1 MASEANKVVLHMVNH
16 IEDKT
21 IETLATHITRTKND
35 IFTLRESD
43 LRSLSSYI
51 FNTDLDDRGFL
62 SEVGNGFNGKLTG
75 YYSQHITTLSAI
87 ESRLRRDAPEI
98 VDQASMDIR
107 IIRNT
112 VIHVYK
118 WLCNLYDLQETM
130 KQPLLA
136 DAESNVP
143 LDNCEDLNPFQVLLL
158 DILSELER
166 QKLRRT
172 KDMVCREMITEKGY
186 RTMSWEPE
194 CAIIE
199 KIHSLCDKNTMPD
212 RWKLFTKRS
221 SMPKEISTYL
231 EQCVDVQFPEL
242 VKNRHAWSFNNG
254 IFVGDLNNNK
264 FYPYSSESYSKLD
277 RHMVTS
283 KYFNMEFSDYT
294 ETSSWSDIPT
304 PHLES
309 IMNYQGWSEDVK
321 RWMYIM
327 LGRLTFSVNEAD
339 GWQVIPFCKGIAQS
353 GKSTLLNHV
362 AKLFYVP
369 SDISVMAN
377 NIEEKFGLSSIYKS
391 NLFIGPEIKSDFKID
406 QAEFQSLISGEE
418 IQIARKGKSAVTT
431 QWDVPGILAGNE
443 TPGFSDNSGSI
454 LRRLMIFKFARQV
467 DKGDARLGEKL
478 AEEIDVIIQKCTRAY
493 SEAVRMYSSE
503 LIWNVVPKEF
513 HAWRKEIEGQL
524 HTLVGFMESPK
535 IKYGEGKMMPLTIFR
550 ERYRH
555 YCASLGIKARPW
567 KIELY
572 EGPFS
577 QRGLTLGVGTIEW
590 RNDILKDQEIIY
602 GVTIEENNEDEY

>member
-1 MASEANKVVLHMVNH
+1 MASEANQVVLRMVNH
-16 IEDKT
+16 IDDKS
-21 IETLATHITRTKND
+21 IEALASHITGTKKD
-35 IFTLRESD
+35 IYSLRGSD

-51 FNTDLDDRGFL
+51 FNIELDERGFL
-62 SEVGNGFNGKLTG
+62 SEVGHGFSNKISGS
-75 YYSQHITTLSAI
+75 YSQHITTLSAI
-87 ESRLRRDAPEI
+87 ESRFKRDAPDM

-107 IIRNT
+107 IVRNT
-112 VIHVYK
+112 VIQVYK
-118 WLCNLYDLQETM
+118 WLCQLYSLQETM
-130 KQPLLA
+130 EQPLLA
-136 DAESNVP
+136 DSESNIP
-143 LDNCEDLNPFQVLLL
+143 LDNAEDLNPFQVLLL
-158 DILSELER
+158 DMLSELER

-172 KDMVCREMITEKGY
+172 KDMVCREMITEKGH

-194 CAIIE
+194 CSIME

-212 RWKLFTKRS
+212 RWKLFTKRA

-242 VKNRHAWSFNNG
+242 IKNRHAWSFNNG
-254 IFVGDLNNNK
+254 IFVGDLHVNK
-264 FYPYSSESYSKLD
+264 FYPYGSEDYSKLD

-283 KYFNMEFSDYT
+283 KFFSKNFTDYT
-294 ETSSWSDIPT
+294 NTSSWSDIPT
-304 PHLES
+304 PYLES
-309 IMNYQGWSEDVK
+309 IMNYQGWSEEVK
-321 RWMYIM
+321 KWMYIM
-327 LGRLTFSVNEAD
+327 LGRLTFAVNEAD

-391 NLFIGPEIKSDFKID
+391 NLFIGPEIKGDFKID

-431 QWDVPGILAGNE
+431 QWNVPGILAGNE

-454 LRRLMIFKFARQV
+454 LRRLMLFKFAKQV
-467 DKGDARLGEKL
+467 DKGDARLGDKL
-478 AEEIDVIIQKCTRAY
+478 ADEIDVILQKCTRAY
-493 SEAVRMYSSE
+493 CEAVKKYSSE
-503 LIWNVVPKEF
+503 LIWNVVPKQF

-524 HTLVGFMESPK
+524 HTLVGFMETPQL
-535 IKYGEGKMMPLTIFR
+535 KYGEDKMMPLSWFR
-550 ERYRH
+550 TKYRN
-555 YCASLGIKARPW
+555 YCSSLGIKARPW

-577 QRGLTLGVGTIEW
+577 QRNLVLGVGTIEW
-590 RNDILKDQEIIY
+590 RGEIRKDQEIVY
-602 GVTIEENNEDEY
+602 GVTIEENNEDE